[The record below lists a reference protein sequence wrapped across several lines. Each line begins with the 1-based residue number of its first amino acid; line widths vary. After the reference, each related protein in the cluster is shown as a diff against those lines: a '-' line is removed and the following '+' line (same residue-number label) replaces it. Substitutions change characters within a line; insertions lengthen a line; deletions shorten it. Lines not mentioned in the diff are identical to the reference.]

1 MRNFILF
8 NRQGLLEALGE
19 LVVSCPPQD
28 FLVVSVDIDSR
39 QCRQGS
45 LFFPVLS
52 PEPRQA
58 LNRALARG
66 AVALVVTPDIQVPVG
81 GRPVVVSDMRLA
93 LKRLAQ
99 FGRKRMSGP
108 VIGVTGSVGKTT
120 AKSLTSHLLSHA
132 GECVETY
139 DGWNVNFGL
148 DVCLSNLGEH
158 TDYAVVE
165 IAGSGPGQIERL
177 APAVSPTV
185 GVLTAIGGA
194 HGMNFSDDYDVLL
207 SKSRLFD
214 YVDTAVTSSEIISW
228 DDERDASIRR
238 RFKKKLVSVSIESEC
253 GDVYLEDVHLGPVS
267 SLVSARV
274 FDETVKYILPF
285 PGRHLVLNS
294 LYALATASVLG
305 LEPQRF
311 APAFEAWS
319 MPEGRGL
326 RLRVELTKDRVVEII
341 DDSYNASPESMKALI
356 SVLTSRKGARRRV
369 LVFGDMLELGVDE
382 RGKHA
387 DLASYLSNS
396 GIDHLI
402 TVGPLSALVVAGVD
416 KNGFTHRSFPDSAAA
431 AADILNELSSGDV
444 VGVKG
449 SQAVGLRKVVAAIS
463 KGSRKSNVS
472 NHHWSIE
479 SEFGCA

>member
-1 MRNFILF
+1 M
-8 NRQGLLEALGE
+8 LGE
-19 LVVSCPPQD
+19 LVISCPPQD
-28 FLVVSVDIDSR
+28 FLVASVDIDSR

-45 LFFPVLS
+45 LFAPVLS

-58 LNRALARG
+58 LTRALARG
-66 AVALVVTPDIQVPVG
+66 AVALVVTPNLEVPAG

-99 FGRKRMSGP
+99 VGRQRMRGP
-108 VIGVTGSVGKTT
+108 VVGVTGSVGKTT
-120 AKSLTSHLLSHA
+120 VKSLISHLLSHA

-148 DVCLSNLGEH
+148 DVCLANLGEH
-158 TDYAVVE
+158 ADYAVVE

-194 HGMNFSDDYDVLL
+194 HGMNFQDSYEVLR

-214 YVDTAVTSSEIISW
+214 YVDTAITSNEIISW
-228 DDERDASIRR
+228 DDGREAAIRG
-238 RFKKKLVSVSIESEC
+238 RFKKRLVSVSLERAS
-253 GDVYLEDVHLGPVS
+253 GDVHVEDIHLGPVS
-267 SLVSARV
+267 SMVSARV
-274 FDETVKYILPF
+274 FDEAVKYVLPY
-285 PGRHLVLNS
+285 PGKHLVLNS
-294 LYALATASVLG
+294 LYALAAASVLG
-305 LEPQRF
+305 LEPRRV
-311 APAFEAWS
+311 APAFETWS

-326 RLRVELTKDRVVEII
+326 RWRAELSKGKVVEII

-382 RGKHA
+382 QEKHA
-387 DLASYLSNS
+387 DVAGLISKS
-396 GIDHLI
+396 GVDHLV
-402 TVGPLSALVVAGVD
+402 TVGPLSALAVAGID
-416 KNGFTHRSFPDSAAA
+416 KKGFTHRSFPDSAAA